1 MRITLPTKTIFEII
15 FAGSLIGTFLLIA
28 HGLSDV
34 AVAKEFIPLKGTGYN
49 VFPSPGDS
57 GDDGVK
63 IAKAVVGKLA
73 DNVRFIIGAVA
84 TLMLVISAVKLVMAQ
99 GNEEVFTKQQTS
111 IVMGVM
117 GLFIVGLAGE
127 LSDILSVEGGGFLK
141 DGNTAIKQSR
151 IFNRSVETILTF
163 LKYIIGS
170 IAVLFMIRSGL
181 KLVIGGEDEEEITKA
196 KKNVAWSLIGLFFI
210 LLATPLV
217 NNVFFKIDTGSYPG
231 IEGVRPQLDPQAGL
245 GEIIGVTNFIV
256 SFIAPF
262 AILSLVAGGIM
273 YIVARGEE
281 QQVERAKKIIV
292 WALLGIIVIY
302 GAFGIVSTIIAG
314 RFEGI

>member
-1 MRITLPTKTIFEII
+1 
-15 FAGSLIGTFLLIA
+15 
-28 HGLSDV
+28 
-34 AVAKEFIPLKGTGYN
+34 
-49 VFPSPGDS
+49 
-57 GDDGVK
+57 
-63 IAKAVVGKLA
+63 
-73 DNVRFIIGAVA
+73 
-84 TLMLVISAVKLVMAQ
+84 MLVISAVKLVMAQ